1 MVFEFTFSK
10 LKKAWYGIAR
20 SDFNA
25 SVARINPDLPERD
38 AVLVRKQMQA
48 CLNTKGGE
56 VSARSRA
63 AALGEAYLFLNTKGR
78 TRFLKILAADFD
90 IDPEKVDAAV
100 ETYRDVSG
108 LGHCSGDRGRKA
120 LTVLQ
125 QALVAPRI
133 TLLTQFNGLPEG
145 VKFLVDLREELR
157 ALMGEDLDLKGLE
170 SDLRGLLSTW
180 FDVDFLEL
188 KQISW
193 DTAPGAL
200 LEKLVEYEA
209 VHAIKDWQDLKN
221 RLEPDRRFFAYFHP
235 RMPNEPLI
243 FVEVALVNGLSGN
256 VVELLDKDA
265 PAQDPETADWAIFY
279 SISNAQAGL
288 AGISFG
294 NFLIKRVVGSLSE
307 EFKHLRKYSTLSPIP
322 GFRKW
327 LSKRLVDGEETYL
340 TQADL
345 KSLAHQ
351 GQRLGREDYRLLSFL
366 SRTDWSEDVKL
377 AEALS
382 VPLMRLAARYLI
394 EEKRP
399 SGTVIDSVAHFH
411 LTNGSRVERLNWMAD
426 LSPKGLEQSAGIMA
440 NYLYDLSKI
449 DDNHEAYT
457 SNQIVRASTQVKV
470 MAKG

>member
-1 MVFEFTFSK
+1 LVFEFTFSK
-10 LKKAWYGIAR
+10 LKKAWHGIAR

-25 SVARINPDLPERD
+25 SVASMNPDLPARD
-38 AVLVRKQMQA
+38 AELVREQMQA

-63 AALGEAYLFLNTKGR
+63 AALGEAYLVLNIKGR

-90 IDPEKVDAAV
+90 IDPAKVDAAV
-100 ETYRDVSG
+100 EGYRGVSEA
-108 LGHCSGDRGRKA
+108 DDEGRQA

-157 ALMGEDLDLKGLE
+157 ALMGDDADLRGLE
-170 SDLRGLLSTW
+170 RDLRGLLSTW

-256 VVELLDKDA
+256 VEELLDKDA
-265 PAQDPETADWAIFY
+265 PAQDPETADSAIFY

-288 AGISFG
+288 VGISFG
-294 NFLIKRVVGSLSE
+294 NFLIKRVVGSLSQ
-307 EFKHLRKYSTLSPIP
+307 EFKQLRRYSTLSPIP

-327 LSKRLVDGEETYL
+327 LSKQLADGEKAYL
-340 TQADL
+340 TKADL
-345 KSLAHQ
+345 KSLSHQ
-351 GQRLGREDYRLLSFL
+351 GQRLGREDHRLLGFL
-366 SRTDWSEDVKL
+366 SRTDWSKDKEL
-377 AEALS
+377 AVALS
-382 VPLMRLAARYLI
+382 EPLMRLAARYLI

-399 SGTVIDSVAHFH
+399 SGTALDSVAHFH

-426 LSPKGLEQSAGIMA
+426 PSPKGLEQSAGIMV
-440 NYLYDLSKI
+440 NYLYNLSKI

-457 SNQIVRASTQVKV
+457 SNQTVRASAQAKA

>member
-1 MVFEFTFSK
+1 LVFEFTFSK
-10 LKKAWYGIAR
+10 LKQAWHDIAG

-25 SVARINPDLPERD
+25 SVASMNPDLPERD
-38 AVLVRKQMQA
+38 AVLLRKQMQA
-48 CLNTKGGE
+48 CLDTHGGE

-63 AALGEAYLFLNTKGR
+63 AALGEAYLALNTKGR

-90 IDPEKVDAAV
+90 IDPAKVDAAV
-100 ETYRDVSG
+100 EGYRGISESD
-108 LGHCSGDRGRKA
+108 DEGRKA
-120 LTVLQ
+120 LTILQ

-157 ALMGEDLDLKGLE
+157 ALMGDDADLRGLE
-170 SDLRGLLSTW
+170 RDLRGLLSTW

-221 RLEPDRRFFAYFHP
+221 RLDPDRRFFAYFHP

-256 VVELLDKDA
+256 VAELLDKDA
-265 PAQDPETADWAIFY
+265 PVQDPETADSAIFY

-294 NFLIKRVVGSLSE
+294 NFLIKRVVGSLSQ
-307 EFKHLRKYSTLSPIP
+307 EFKQLRQYSTLSPIP

-327 LSKRLVDGEETYL
+327 LSKKLSDGEEAYL
-340 TQADL
+340 TKADL

-351 GQRLGREDYRLLSFL
+351 GQRLGREDHRLLGFL
-366 SRTDWSEDVKL
+366 SRTDWSEDKEL

-382 VPLMRLAARYLI
+382 APLMRLAAHYLI
-394 EEKRP
+394 KEKRP
-399 SGTVIDSVAHFH
+399 SGTALDSVAHFH
-411 LTNGSRVERLNWMAD
+411 LTNGSRLERLNWMAD
-426 LSPKGLEQSAGIMA
+426 PSPKGLEQSAGIMV
-440 NYLYDLSKI
+440 NYLYNLAKI

-457 SNQIVRASTQVKV
+457 SNQTVRASTQAKA